1 MFQALARRL
10 YLRIWLAVVAAI
22 AVLAL
27 LLGWAWRVAAD
38 HQARLSA
45 PPREVLVRDASGAL
59 IGTAKAERRR
69 EPGQPLRFVVTLADG
84 RELQLELPRRPM
96 EPPLRPGAGPNAG
109 PPVGAAGLP
118 GPAGEPARRW
128 RADAAPFWVE
138 APLGFLWLLAL
149 VGVAVAVAVYPVAR
163 RLTMRLEALQRGVR
177 RWSEGDWSAR
187 VPVQGQ
193 DEVAELAARFNE
205 AAGRIET
212 LLSTQRQLLASQK
225 QLLANASHELRS
237 PLARI
242 RMGLELMTADAGA
255 PPAALRAEL
264 ERSIGELDQL
274 VDEILLASRLDT
286 PETDLGTFERL
297 DLVGLAAEEAARVG
311 ATLEVTGG
319 VADPAQLEVRGVAK
333 LLRRLLRNLLEN
345 ARRYGAAAGNA
356 EIRVRLSREGDAVVV
371 QVCDRGPGVPM
382 DQCERIFEPF
392 YRLPGASEREGGVG
406 LGLALVKSIAERH
419 GGRVRCEP
427 RAGGGAC
434 FTVWLPAAGAAAS

>member
-237 PLARI
+237 PLAHPHGSGADDGR
-242 RMGLELMTADAGA
+242 RGRTACRVAGGT
-255 PPAALRAEL
+255 RA
-264 ERSIGELDQL
+264 QH
-274 VDEILLASRLDT
+274 
-286 PETDLGTFERL
+286 
-297 DLVGLAAEEAARVG
+297 
-311 ATLEVTGG
+311 
-319 VADPAQLEVRGVAK
+319 
-333 LLRRLLRNLLEN
+333 RRTRP
-345 ARRYGAAAGNA
+345 ARR
-356 EIRVRLSREGDAVVV
+356 
-371 QVCDRGPGVPM
+371 
-382 DQCERIFEPF
+382 
-392 YRLPGASEREGGVG
+392 
-406 LGLALVKSIAERH
+406 
-419 GGRVRCEP
+419 
-427 RAGGGAC
+427 
-434 FTVWLPAAGAAAS
+434 